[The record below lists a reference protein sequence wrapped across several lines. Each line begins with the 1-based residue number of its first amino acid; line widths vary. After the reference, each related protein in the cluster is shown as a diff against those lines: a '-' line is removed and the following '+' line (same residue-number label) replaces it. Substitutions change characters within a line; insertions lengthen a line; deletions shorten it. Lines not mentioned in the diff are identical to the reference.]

1 MQGMEKSG
9 CGLCV
14 ESELQ
19 EREKSRSSY
28 NHPQEEE
35 NPEHRQTAQNMGKQC
50 RCRGA
55 SIAVMVL
62 DAEAHN
68 AST

>member
-1 MQGMEKSG
+1 MD
-9 CGLCV
+9 CV
-14 ESELQ
+14 WSLNFRK
-19 EREKSRSSY
+19 ERNSRSSY
-28 NHPQEEE
+28 NHAQKEE